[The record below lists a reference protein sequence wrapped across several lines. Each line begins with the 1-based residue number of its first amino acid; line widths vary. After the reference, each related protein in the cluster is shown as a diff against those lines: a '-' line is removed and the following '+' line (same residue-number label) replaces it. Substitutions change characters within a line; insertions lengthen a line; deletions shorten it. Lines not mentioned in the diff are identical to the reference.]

1 MKLHAVCLTERQRTA
16 RNERKSVLSCLQV
29 EKVSCRYNG
38 QNVLEQL
45 SLTVADNEIVCLSL
59 VASGCAEFNTRG
71 TESCL
76 ACK

>member
-1 MKLHAVCLTERQRTA
+1 M
-16 RNERKSVLSCLQV
+16 SCLQV

-45 SLTVADNEIVCLSL
+45 SLTVADNGIVCLSL
-59 VASGCAEFNTRG
+59 VASGCSEFNARG
-71 TESCL
+71 TVSCL

>member
-1 MKLHAVCLTERQRTA
+1 M
-16 RNERKSVLSCLQV
+16 SCLQV

-45 SLTVADNEIVCLSL
+45 SLTVADNGIVCLNL
-59 VASGCAEFNTRG
+59 VASGCSEFNARG
-71 TESCL
+71 TVPCL

>member
-45 SLTVADNEIVCLSL
+45 VADNEIVCLSL

>member
-1 MKLHAVCLTERQRTA
+1 MKLHAVYLTERQRTA

-45 SLTVADNEIVCLSL
+45 SLTVADNEIV
-59 VASGCAEFNTRG
+59 
-71 TESCL
+71 
-76 ACK
+76 